1 MPGKSRNSLT
11 TEDSFNG
18 MNITHI
24 STNYAA
30 FESARSGFF
39 VFQIDSDQLENLL
52 LPTSTAATDTAKYDG
67 GHVAEALRLSVT
79 KCSVPHYKV
88 DTASYRRG
96 NDVVHF
102 ATIPSFE
109 DGSLTVDDYIGLD
122 TKSILMSWLRLAYD
136 PFTRKGGRM
145 SAYKKTCKLME
156 YTQDYELIRTW
167 TLEGCFIT
175 GLDEEPFDKENDGKR
190 QITANFKYD
199 RAVPEIPTVA
209 TGA

>member
-1 MPGKSRNSLT
+1 MPGKSRNT
-11 TEDSFNG
+11 TLGSDSYIG

-39 VFQIDSDQLENLL
+39 VFQIDSDQLTNLL
-52 LPTSTAATDTAKYDG
+52 LPTSTAVTDTATYNAQNISD
-67 GHVAEALRLSVT
+67 ALRLSVT

-96 NDVVHF
+96 NDVVNF
-102 ATIPSFE
+102 ATTPSFD

-175 GLDEEPFDKENDGKR
+175 ELSEEAFDKENDGKR
-190 QITANFKYD
+190 QISATFKYD
-199 RAVPEIPTVA
+199 RAVPEVPTA
-209 TGA
+209 A

>member
-1 MPGKSRNSLT
+1 MPGEYINTLT
-11 TEDSFNG
+11 NEDSFKG
-18 MNITHI
+18 MNTTHI

-52 LPTSTAATDTAKYDG
+52 LPTSTSPTDIAKYDG
-67 GHVAEALRLSVT
+67 QKVAEALRLSVT
-79 KCSVPHYKV
+79 KCSVPHYSV
-88 DTASYRRG
+88 GTAEYRRG

-102 ATIPSFE
+102 ATIPTFN
-109 DGSLTVDDYIGLD
+109 DGSLTIDDYIGLD

-175 GLDEEPFDKENDGKR
+175 ELSEDAFDKESDGKR
-190 QITANFKYD
+190 QITASFKYD
-199 RAVPEIPTVA
+199 RAVPEVPTVA
-209 TGA
+209 